1 MIGAVDA
8 GEMVSLTASALAAPA
23 LGYTTLLRGKR
34 TSHEVLGTIVPLFF
48 AASCCPWALH
58 YQSRLCER
66 AATLPLRLLSSL
78 TAACG
83 ATDGYLTVVSIYSA
97 LGFGVAHHHLC
108 WCIGRPQRLHIAL
121 RSRQGVQ
128 R

>member
-1 MIGAVDA
+1 MIGAVDV

-48 AASCCPWALH
+48 AATCCPWALH

-66 AATLPLRLLSSL
+66 APLPLRLLSSL

-83 ATDGYLTVVSIYSA
+83 HRRLLDG
-97 LGFGVAHHHLC
+97 GVDL
-108 WCIGRPQRLHIAL
+108 Q
-121 RSRQGVQ
+121 RSRLRRRAPPPLLVH

>member
-1 MIGAVDA
+1 MIGAVDV

-34 TSHEVLGTIVPLFF
+34 ASHEVLATLVPLFF
-48 AASCCPWALH
+48 AASCFPWALH

-66 AATLPLRLLSSL
+66 AATPFASCVHSLS
-78 TAACG
+78 AACC
-83 ATDGYLTVVSIYSA
+83 TDGYMTVVSIYSA

-108 WCIGRPQRLHIAL
+108 WCIGKTQRLHIAP
-121 RSRQGVQ
+121 RSRQGV
-128 R
+128 RR

>member
-1 MIGAVDA
+1 MIGAVDV

-34 TSHEVLGTIVPLFF
+34 ASHEVLATLVPLFF
-48 AASCCPWALH
+48 AASCFPWAMH

-66 AATLPLRLLSSL
+66 SHSLCVLCPQPLSRLL
-78 TAACG
+78 
-83 ATDGYLTVVSIYSA
+83 
-97 LGFGVAHHHLC
+97 H
-108 WCIGRPQRLHIAL
+108 RRLHDGGIDL
-121 RSRQGVQ
+121 QRSRFRRRAPPPLLVH

>member
-1 MIGAVDA
+1 MIGAVDV

-34 TSHEVLGTIVPLFF
+34 ASHEVLATLVPLFF
-48 AASCCPWALH
+48 AASCFPWALH

-66 AATLPLRLLSSL
+66 AATPFASCVHSLS
-78 TAACG
+78 
-83 ATDGYLTVVSIYSA
+83 DGLA
-97 LGFGVAHHHLC
+97 LH
-108 WCIGRPQRLHIAL
+108 RRLHDGGIDLQRTRL
-121 RSRQGVQ
+121 RCRAPPPLLVH

>member
-1 MIGAVDA
+1 MIGAVDV

-48 AASCCPWALH
+48 AATCCPWALH

-83 ATDGYLTVVSIYSA
+83 HRRLLDG
-97 LGFGVAHHHLC
+97 GVDL
-108 WCIGRPQRLHIAL
+108 Q
-121 RSRQGVQ
+121 RSRLRRRAPPPLLVH

>member
-1 MIGAVDA
+1 MIGAVDV

-34 TSHEVLGTIVPLFF
+34 ASHEVLATLVPLFF
-48 AASCCPWALH
+48 AASCFPWAMH

-66 AATLPLRLLSSL
+66 AATPFASSVQPHSRLRRRLL
-78 TAACG
+78 
-83 ATDGYLTVVSIYSA
+83 DG
-97 LGFGVAHHHLC
+97 GVDL
-108 WCIGRPQRLHIAL
+108 Q
-121 RSRQGVQ
+121 RSRLRRRAPPPLLVH

>member
-1 MIGAVDA
+1 MIGAVDV

-58 YQSRLCER
+58 YQSPLCER
-66 AATLPLRLLSSL
+66 AATPIPLRLLSSL
-78 TAACG
+78 STAC
-83 ATDGYLTVVSIYSA
+83 L
-97 LGFGVAHHHLC
+97 
-108 WCIGRPQRLHIAL
+108 RPQTAT
-121 RSRQGVQ
+121 
-128 R
+128 